1 MIEETSTLASRT
13 EKLIYGAAL
22 FSLSSEVLMGLA
34 LPLLAVE
41 RGLSPNTL
49 GVLLAAATFG
59 PILLALPA
67 GALCDHFGDRK
78 VLLVMA
84 SGIALTALFYPFTS
98 SLAGLFLLQFVG
110 GICRS
115 NSWVAVQSYMVRVT
129 AGEAQQRMAGTFSF
143 SVNIGLLIAPVIGG
157 AIYSTWGSTTAF
169 GFIALWGCVYLLCAF
184 LLPEGP
190 QRDVSTLQQGAGL
203 KPTPIWQI
211 CIHSYRAAL
220 PVFKRPMLVIMLAI
234 TLARLMSGGIDTSFY
249 PVYLHEVGFAA
260 AIIGVLMTL
269 TNGGATVG
277 SLLANQLA
285 NRMGLVPAMVWSIAA
300 SAVAI
305 AVLPAFQSLLLIGV
319 LSLIHGLTL
328 GISMPLLLTGISQN
342 SERHER
348 GLILGLRSMFN
359 KGGVMTAPLLMGFL
373 VAGWG
378 MLAGFLITGAII
390 LLVLVVIGWAAK
402 KSTEVGV
409 L

>member
-1 MIEETSTLASRT
+1 MDGRT

-34 LPLLAVE
+34 LPLLALE
-41 RGLSPNTL
+41 RGLSPNML
-49 GVLLAAATFG
+49 GVLLAVATLG

-78 VLLVMA
+78 VLLVMTI
-84 SGIALTALFYPFTS
+84 GIALTAVCYPFTT
-98 SLAGLFLLQFVG
+98 SLAGLFLLQFLG

-129 AGEAQQRMAGTFSF
+129 AGDQQQRMAGTFSF
-143 SVNIGLLIAPVIGG
+143 SVNIGLLISPVIGG
-157 AIYSTWGSTTAF
+157 AVYSAFGATAAF
-169 GFIALWGCVYLLCAF
+169 GFIALWGVIYAVFAF

-190 QRDVSTLQQGAGL
+190 ERETSAEQQAE
-203 KPTPIWQI
+203 PTWQI
-211 CIHSYRAAL
+211 CVKSYRAAL

-249 PVYLHEVGFAA
+249 PVYLHEVGFSAA
-260 AIIGVLMTL
+260 LIGILLTL
-269 TNGGATVG
+269 TNSGATAG
-277 SLLANQLA
+277 SLLANRFA
-285 NRMGLVPAMVWSIAA
+285 NRVGLVWAMIWSIGV

-305 AVLPAFQSLLLIGV
+305 ALLPLSQSLWLIAI

-359 KGGVMTAPLLMGFL
+359 KGGVMAAPLMMGFL
-373 VAGWG
+373 VSGWG
-378 MLAGFLITGAII
+378 MLSGFLITGAVI
-390 LLVLVVIGWAAK
+390 LLVLLLIGIAAVRVDH
-402 KSTEVGV
+402 T
-409 L
+409 

>member
-1 MIEETSTLASRT
+1 VDGRT

-34 LPLLAVE
+34 LPLLALE
-41 RGLSPNTL
+41 RGLSPNML
-49 GVLLAAATFG
+49 GVLLAVATLG

-78 VLLVMA
+78 VLLVMTI
-84 SGIALTALFYPFTS
+84 GIALTAVCYPFTT
-98 SLAGLFLLQFVG
+98 SLAGLFLLQFLG

-129 AGEAQQRMAGTFSF
+129 AGDQQQRMAGTFSF
-143 SVNIGLLIAPVIGG
+143 SVNIGLLISPVIGG
-157 AIYSTWGSTTAF
+157 AVYSAFGATAAF
-169 GFIALWGCVYLLCAF
+169 GFIALWGVIYAVFAF

-190 QRDVSTLQQGAGL
+190 ERETSAEQQAE
-203 KPTPIWQI
+203 PTWQI
-211 CIHSYRAAL
+211 CVKSYRAAL

-249 PVYLHEVGFAA
+249 PVYLHEVGFSAA
-260 AIIGVLMTL
+260 LIGILLTL
-269 TNGGATVG
+269 TNSGATAG
-277 SLLANQLA
+277 SLLANRFA
-285 NRMGLVPAMVWSIAA
+285 NRVGLVWAMIWSIGV

-305 AVLPAFQSLLLIGV
+305 ALLPLSQSLWLIAI

-359 KGGVMTAPLLMGFL
+359 KGGVMAAPLMMGFL
-373 VAGWG
+373 VSGWG
-378 MLAGFLITGAII
+378 MLSGFLITGAVI
-390 LLVLVVIGWAAK
+390 LLVLLLIGIAAVRVDH
-402 KSTEVGV
+402 T
-409 L
+409 